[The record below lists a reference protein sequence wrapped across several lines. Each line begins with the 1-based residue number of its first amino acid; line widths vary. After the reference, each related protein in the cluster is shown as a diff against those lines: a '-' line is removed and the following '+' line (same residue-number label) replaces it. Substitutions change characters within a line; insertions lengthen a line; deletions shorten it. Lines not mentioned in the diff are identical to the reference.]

1 MFFLTL
7 GLNITVGT
15 GFGFNTN
22 VLETNIINLAVV
34 IFIVISFVGDALN
47 TLLKNRKEIILAN
60 LQEADKRA
68 LEAQEKLLEAQ
79 KQFSFSLEKADQI
92 KKDALIKAEYEKTEI
107 LKQTENEINNFEKSK
122 VENIALEQQKIVSQI
137 SQQVITLALNKVRD
151 KLKNSLDGTFHS
163 SVNNFNIFLLKNYKL
178 N

>member
-34 IFIVISFVGDALN
+34 IFIVVTFVGDALN

-79 KQFSFSLEKADQI
+79 KQFDLSVEKATQI
-92 KKDALIKAEYEKTEI
+92 KKEALLKAENEKNEI
-107 LKQTENEINNFEKSK
+107 LKK
-122 VENIALEQQKIVSQI
+122 VVL
-137 SQQVITLALNKVRD
+137 
-151 KLKNSLDGTFHS
+151 
-163 SVNNFNIFLLKNYKL
+163 
-178 N
+178 

>member
-7 GLNITVGT
+7 DFNITVGT

-22 VLETNIINLAVV
+22 ILETNIINLSVV
-34 IFIVISFVGDALN
+34 IFIVFSFVGDALK
-47 TLLKNRKEIILAN
+47 TLLQNRKEIILAN

-79 KQFSFSLEKADQI
+79 KQFENAIEKANQI
-92 KKDALIKAEYEKTEI
+92 KQEALLTADKEKNEI
-107 LKQTENEINNFEKSK
+107 LKQTEIEIKKFETSK
-122 VENIALEQQKIVSQI
+122 DENLTLERQKIISQI
-137 SQQVITLALNKVRD
+137 SQQVISLALLKVRE
-151 KLKNSLDGTFHS
+151 KLKKSLDLTFHS